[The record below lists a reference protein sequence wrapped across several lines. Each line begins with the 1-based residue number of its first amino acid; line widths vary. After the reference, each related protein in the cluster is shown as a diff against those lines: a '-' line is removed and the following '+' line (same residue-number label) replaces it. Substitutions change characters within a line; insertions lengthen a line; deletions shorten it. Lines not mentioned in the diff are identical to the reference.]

1 MADSDGAI
9 NYWHAASFTSHGLM
23 GAPGLASDDTLC
35 TKSFSLISLSL
46 SFWWQIYQKSLAVA
60 ARNGLSLKSWAS
72 ETESH

>member
-60 ARNGLSLKSWAS
+60 ARNGFSLKSWAS